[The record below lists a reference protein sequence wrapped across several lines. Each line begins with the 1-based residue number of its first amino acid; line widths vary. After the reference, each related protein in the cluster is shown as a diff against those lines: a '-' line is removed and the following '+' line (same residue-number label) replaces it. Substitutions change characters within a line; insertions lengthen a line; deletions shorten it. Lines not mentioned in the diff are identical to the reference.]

1 MKKIILPLFLAS
13 TLIFTSCKEEKKE
26 SQEKETE
33 VETVESTEK
42 NSWEIFSD
50 FIDSRKI

>member
-33 VETVESTEK
+33 TVENTAQ
-42 NSWEIFSD
+42 NSW
-50 FIDSRKI
+50 